1 MEIEN
6 DKPKI
11 NIFIDGKKEEF
22 PLLKD
27 IQYKCQSF
35 IKDIR
40 DKKTKTLKD
49 FQEII
54 YNIETS
60 SEFNYY
66 FLRFLKENNLS
77 YIEDGVTWNYENNL
91 KLLKETLDD
100 NYFYSLEKEER
111 PNPLQEISNILKD
124 YILVYENQEEI
135 NSDEYTYEKLLQKY
149 QLNFEKLNF
158 PLITGIE
165 RLRVKYYKDL
175 LIENDISTNCGLMK
189 NYIMNMEKDKD
200 IFGNSLNDNKFNLK
214 TYLLILTLTTT
225 FKIDNE
231 EIICNFFSK
240 NILKDDYTKKYNFI
254 KPLEDNMY
262 EVTTKYE
269 TRKINGKYYILSGL
283 NKEIGLYPSLPIDFL
298 LMRNESFEKFEE
310 DGGKG
315 FIKNIGL
322 YDSFMNYIKFFI
334 KSNAIQQLLQE
345 NECYKNI
352 AILLNNENFID
363 EMLDEE
369 HFRFIPLYG
378 TKNTYGYTNKDLMI
392 ACINSIPEISEN
404 IRITNVK
411 TKIENI
417 YNCCLLFSIGVK
429 FVTSLHEFIIHLAYA
444 YLHYFSNKKLDS
456 NSFKEPIDNG
466 DGGFFFERQ
475 LNLGKKFEFLDI
487 NSIVTLLDGV
497 SCQKN
502 LSEFQEDLNKS
513 IKISEL
519 KERYKEGKINGFLGE
534 FLQKYP
540 INFDY
545 FNEKKKNKPTVSCR
559 GYDGGVGI
567 SMIRFGPDSYGGGR
581 AKKKNN

>member
-1 MEIEN
+1 M
-6 DKPKI
+6 
-11 NIFIDGKKEEF
+11 
-22 PLLKD
+22 
-27 IQYKCQSF
+27 
-35 IKDIR
+35 
-40 DKKTKTLKD
+40 
-49 FQEII
+49 
-54 YNIETS
+54 
-60 SEFNYY
+60 
-66 FLRFLKENNLS
+66 
-77 YIEDGVTWNYENNL
+77 
-91 KLLKETLDD
+91 DD
-100 NYFYSLEKEER
+100 NYFYSLVKEER
-111 PNPLQEISNILKD
+111 SDPLQEISNILKD

-135 NSDEYTYEKLLQKY
+135 NNNENEYTYEKLLQKY
-149 QLNFEKLNF
+149 QLNFEKFNF

-200 IFGNSLNDNKFNLK
+200 IFDNSLNDYKFNLK

-231 EIICNFFSK
+231 DIICNFFSK
-240 NILKDDYTKKYNFI
+240 NILNDDYTKKYNFI

-262 EVTTKYE
+262 EVSTKYE

-310 DGGKG
+310 DGGKS

-334 KSNAIQQLLQE
+334 KSNAIKQLLQK

-363 EMLDEE
+363 EMLNEE
-369 HFRFIPLYG
+369 HFKFIPLYG
-378 TKNTYGYTNKDLMI
+378 AKNTYGYTNKDLMI

-411 TKIENI
+411 TNIENI
-417 YNCCLLFSIGVK
+417 FNCCLLFSIGVK
-429 FVTSLHEFIIHLAYA
+429 FVTSLHEFIIHLTYA

-456 NSFKEPIDNG
+456 NSFKEPIDNE

-513 IKISEL
+513 IKVSEL

-559 GYDGGVGI
+559 GYDGGIGI

>member
-1 MEIEN
+1 MN
-6 DKPKI
+6 K
-11 NIFIDGKKEEF
+11 
-22 PLLKD
+22 
-27 IQYKCQSF
+27 SF
-35 IKDIR
+35 VIS
-40 DKKTKTLKD
+40 
-49 FQEII
+49 FQ
-54 YNIETS
+54 
-60 SEFNYY
+60 
-66 FLRFLKENNLS
+66 
-77 YIEDGVTWNYENNL
+77 
-91 KLLKETLDD
+91 
-100 NYFYSLEKEER
+100 
-111 PNPLQEISNILKD
+111 
-124 YILVYENQEEI
+124 
-135 NSDEYTYEKLLQKY
+135 
-149 QLNFEKLNF
+149 
-158 PLITGIE
+158 
-165 RLRVKYYKDL
+165 
-175 LIENDISTNCGLMK
+175 
-189 NYIMNMEKDKD
+189 
-200 IFGNSLNDNKFNLK
+200 
-214 TYLLILTLTTT
+214 
-225 FKIDNE
+225 
-231 EIICNFFSK
+231 K

-363 EMLDEE
+363 EMFDEE

-417 YNCCLLFSIGVK
+417 FNCCLLFSIGVK

-559 GYDGGVGI
+559 GYDGAVGI

>member
-6 DKPKI
+6 EKAKV

-54 YNIETS
+54 CDIETS

-66 FLRFLKENNLS
+66 FLRFLKDNNLS
-77 YIEDGVTWNYENNL
+77 YMEDNKTWNYETKL

-124 YILVYENQEEI
+124 YILIYENQEEI
-135 NSDEYTYEKLLQKY
+135 NSDEYTYEKLFEKY

-175 LIENDISTNCGLMK
+175 VLENDISTNCGLMK
-189 NYIMNMEKDKD
+189 NYIINMEKDKN
-200 IFGNSLNDNKFNLK
+200 IFDNSLNDNKFNLK
-214 TYLLILTLTTT
+214 TYLLILTLTKT
-225 FKIDNE
+225 FQIDNE
-231 EIICNFFSK
+231 EIICNFFTK
-240 NILKDDYTKKYNFI
+240 NILNDDYTKKYNFI
-254 KPLEDNMY
+254 KPLEDNIY
-262 EVTTKYE
+262 EVSTKYE

-283 NKEIGLYPSLPIDFL
+283 NKEIGLYPFLPIDFL

-334 KSNAIQQLLQE
+334 KSKTIKQLLQR

-352 AILLNNENFID
+352 EILLNNENFID

-404 IRITNVK
+404 IRITNPK

-417 YNCCLLFSIGVK
+417 FNCCLLFSIGVK
-429 FVTSLHEFIIHLAYA
+429 FTTSLNELIIHLVNS
-444 YLHYFSNKKLDS
+444 YLHYFSKNKLYS
-456 NSFKEPIDNG
+456 NSFKEPIDNKELEL
-466 DGGFFFERQ
+466 DFERQ
-475 LNLGKKFEFLDI
+475 LNGEKKFGFLDI
-487 NSIVTLLDGV
+487 TSIVTLLDGV
-497 SCQKN
+497 SCQKD
-502 LSEFQEDLNKS
+502 LSEFQKDLNAS
-513 IKISEL
+513 IKVAEL

-534 FLQKYP
+534 FLKKYP

-545 FNEKKKNKPTVSCR
+545 FNEKNKKIPFVLCR
-559 GYDGGVGI
+559 GYVGTGI